1 MCRKTKQSPSFH
13 LSDPLLCSVK
23 ILHHFFL
30 QQTYIVTRLL
40 DQTPCTGD
48 LSLHLRRRVTLTSQL
63 LVHMCTPFSHG
74 GISTLLQYYY
84 YSTTISGSFSML
96 WPQQLLLLAAAVLGH
111 FT

>member
-1 MCRKTKQSPSFH
+1 MQENQAEPFLPPFRPPAL
-13 LSDPLLCSVK
+13 LSQNPTS
-23 ILHHFFL
+23 FFL

-48 LSLHLRRRVTLTSQL
+48 LSLPLRRRVTLTSQL